1 MTLPTDA
8 RVVLVRGSRAEAH
21 EALHTLVAELA
32 GVDDASVT
40 IVQRC
45 PDCGGPHGRPVVM
58 APQEAR
64 DIGVSLAHAGEW
76 SVVAAMQGARV
87 GVDVEQRETPPERTE
102 ALRTLLQHGTGD
114 PLEPATPAMLRDAPD
129 LLQRWTRIEAVLKA
143 DGRGLRVEPSDVV
156 LESTAGGLTASVP
169 GSSRCYAVHRIDLD
183 HALVVSLAI
192 GR

>member
-21 EALHTLVAELA
+21 EALRTLVAELA
-32 GVDDASVT
+32 VVDDASVT

-58 APQEAR
+58 APQGAR

-87 GVDVEQRETPPERTE
+87 GVDVEQRETPSERVE
-102 ALRTLLQHGTGD
+102 ALRTLLERDTGD
-114 PLEPATPAMLRDAPD
+114 PLGPATPDARD
-129 LLQRWTRIEAVLKA
+129 LLRRWTRIEAVLKA
-143 DGRGLRVEPSDVV
+143 DGRGLRVAPSDVV
-156 LESTAGGLTASVP
+156 LESIAGGLAASVL
-169 GSSRCYAVHRIDLD
+169 GSSRRYAVHQADLD
-183 HALVVSLAI
+183 DALVVSLAL